1 VAYKADIQLAV
12 KGLRELR
19 SLNIH
24 LDRNGKAIDR
34 SIEKIMKYNSVTR
47 SHFVPTLNNLSSA
60 LAKAQ
65 ANFDKANISTVQ
77 GIKAAENLAKAE
89 KLVNAELIA
98 RNALM
103 GTVRGRAFGPQQ
115 ADAGQTVAAQ
125 KQQASDQEQLNQALL
140 KLENRSLDNISK
152 KVELRNKEVAQGKKL
167 VSEAGNRRK
176 ILANNNKLRT
186 EEFRTAGK
194 IQEREMRISKILE
207 KNAKFRNSF
216 RGRTQRAIAGGS
228 KENLDIRNQAI
239 SNALIG
245 GAFPLLFGQG
255 AGASAGGALGGAAGG
270 LLGGQFGFAL
280 SLVGT
285 QIGSIID
292 TFVSGTAELGRAIG
306 PFAQDTQAVTTALG
320 LQGSAEE
327 ARIKLI
333 EETKGKTAAFNAS
346 MRLMATEI
354 GQRGVDSL
362 KRFGENTRL
371 LTSSFTL
378 AITKLQ
384 ALGAAFANFV
394 ARITGLEGSLEA
406 GAATRT
412 VAAAAGE
419 GDAEAQALV
428 DRRRSAE
435 ALRGQ
440 GGQGRRKK
448 VLLDQISA
456 EEKIFAI
463 RRNTSIEAD
472 NLTQKFDAL
481 GVSIK
486 TEAEETKRIAE
497 LRKQGLNPAL
507 AKTIAGIE
515 TEGKLAK
522 DNLQVEIDKLV
533 EKQAKVGQL
542 EQEDQIRLT
551 TLEGIRNEI
560 DEQVNSLSEAAEA
573 TDKLNDKT
581 KDMKSNFEMIG
592 QSIASGVSDNL
603 SAAILQT
610 KTLGDAA
617 KSILNDLSNTLVK
630 LGVNTILAS
639 LPGIGGA
646 FSALPK
652 LGFAR
657 GGRPPTGRPSIVGE
671 RGPELF
677 VPRRSGTIIP
687 NDKLG
692 GGSTNISVNVD
703 ASGSSV
709 QGDEQ
714 QSKELGKA
722 ISAAIQSEL
731 LKQRRPGGLL
741 R

>member
-24 LDRNGKAIDR
+24 LDRNGKAVDR

-103 GTVRGRAFGPQQ
+103 GTVRGTAFGPQQ

-125 KQQASDQEQLNQALL
+125 KQQLADQEQLDQALL

-194 IQEREMRISKILE
+194 IQEREIRISKILE

-228 KENLDIRNQAI
+228 RENLDIRNQAI

-292 TFVSGTAELGRAIG
+292 TFVAGTAELGRAIG
-306 PFAQDTQAVTTALG
+306 PFTQDTQAVTAALG

-333 EETKGKTAAFNAS
+333 EETQGKTAAFNAS

-371 LTSSFTL
+371 LTSQFTL

-384 ALGAAFANFV
+384 AFAAGVANFV
-394 ARITGLEGSLEA
+394 ARLTGLEAGLEA
-406 GAATRT
+406 DAATRT
-412 VAAAAGE
+412 VKAAAGE

-428 DRRRSAE
+428 DRRIAAE
-435 ALRGQ
+435 SLRGQ
-440 GGQGRRKK
+440 GGEGARKK

-472 NLTQKFDAL
+472 NLTQKFQGL
-481 GVSIK
+481 K
-486 TEAEETKRIAE
+486 TTIEAEAEETKRIAE
-497 LRKQGLNPAL
+497 LRKNGLNPAL

-515 TEGKLAK
+515 KEGQLAK
-522 DNLQVEIDKLV
+522 DNLQVEIDKLI
-533 EKQAKVGQL
+533 EKQSKVGQL
-542 EQEDQIRLT
+542 EEKEQTRLT
-551 TLEGIRNEI
+551 TLEKIKDGI
-560 DEQVNSLSEAAEA
+560 DDQVDSLTEVATA
-573 TDKLNDKT
+573 TDKVNNAFKNIANSIENDIKEGIKGLIKGTSTLADLLNKVADKFLDLAIDEAFGSFGGGGIFGFLGNIFGG
-581 KDMKSNFEMIG
+581 KKANGGPVSSGKSF
-592 QSIASGVSDNL
+592 L
-603 SAAILQT
+603 
-610 KTLGDAA
+610 
-617 KSILNDLSNTLVK
+617 
-630 LGVNTILAS
+630 
-639 LPGIGGA
+639 
-646 FSALPK
+646 
-652 LGFAR
+652 
-657 GGRPPTGRPSIVGE
+657 VGE
-671 RGPELF
+671 KGPELF
-677 VPRRSGTIIP
+677 VPKSSGTIVP
-687 NDKLG
+687 NNQLGG
-692 GGSTNISVNVD
+692 GGSTSVVVNVD
-703 ASGSSV
+703 ASGTSAE
-709 QGDEQ
+709 GDEPDAAQ
-714 QSKELGKA
+714 LGRLIGSVVQAELIKE
-722 ISAAIQSEL
+722 S
-731 LKQRRPGGLL
+731 RPGGLL
-741 R
+741 SSTR

>member
-1 VAYKADIQLAV
+1 MAYKADIQLAV

-24 LDRNGKAIDR
+24 LDRNGKAVDR

-47 SHFVPTLNNLSSA
+47 SHFDPTLNNLSSA

-103 GTVRGRAFGPQQ
+103 GTVRGTAFGPQQ

-125 KQQASDQEQLNQALL
+125 KQQLADQEQLDQALL

-228 KENLDIRNQAI
+228 RENLDIRNQAI

-292 TFVSGTAELGRAIG
+292 TFVAGTAELGRAIG
-306 PFAQDTQAVTTALG
+306 PFTQDTQAVTAALG

-333 EETKGKTAAFNAS
+333 EETQGKTAAFNAS

-371 LTSSFTL
+371 LTSQFTL

-384 ALGAAFANFV
+384 AFAAGVANFV
-394 ARITGLEGSLEA
+394 ARLTGLEAGLEA
-406 GAATRT
+406 DAATRT
-412 VAAAAGE
+412 VKAAAGE

-428 DRRRSAE
+428 DRRIAAE
-435 ALRGQ
+435 SLRGQ
-440 GGQGRRKK
+440 GGEGARKK

-472 NLTQKFDAL
+472 NLTQKFQGL
-481 GVSIK
+481 K
-486 TEAEETKRIAE
+486 TTIEAEAEETKRIAE
-497 LRKQGLNPAL
+497 LRKNGLNPAL

-515 TEGKLAK
+515 KEGQLAK
-522 DNLQVEIDKLV
+522 DNLQVEIDKLI
-533 EKQAKVGQL
+533 EKQSKVGQL
-542 EQEDQIRLT
+542 EEKEQTRLT
-551 TLEGIRNEI
+551 TLEKIKDGI
-560 DEQVNSLSEAAEA
+560 DDQVDSLTEVATA
-573 TDKLNDKT
+573 TDKVNNAFKNIANSIENDIKEGIKGLIKGTSTLADLLNKVADKFL
-581 KDMKSNFEMIG
+581 D
-592 QSIASGVSDNL
+592 L
-603 SAAILQT
+603 AIDQAFGSVGGGGIFGF
-610 KTLGDAA
+610 LGN
-617 KSILNDLSNTLVK
+617 ILGGK
-630 LGVNTILAS
+630 KA
-639 LPGIGGA
+639 PGKANGGPVA
-646 FSALPK
+646 
-652 LGFAR
+652 
-657 GGRPPTGRPSIVGE
+657 GGNPYVVGE
-671 RGPELF
+671 KGPELF
-677 VPRRSGTIIP
+677 VPKSSGTIVP
-687 NDKLG
+687 NNPLGG
-692 GGSTNISVNVD
+692 GGSTSVVVNVD
-703 ASGSSV
+703 ASGTSAE
-709 QGDEQ
+709 GDEPDAAQ
-714 QSKELGKA
+714 LGRLIGSVVQAELIKE
-722 ISAAIQSEL
+722 S
-731 LKQRRPGGLL
+731 RPGGLL
-741 R
+741 SSTR

>member
-1 VAYKADIQLAV
+1 MAYKADIQLAV

-24 LDRNGKAIDR
+24 LDRNGKAVDR

-125 KQQASDQEQLNQALL
+125 KQQASDQERLNQALL

-152 KVELRNKEVAQGKKL
+152 KVDLRNKEVAQGKKL

-176 ILANNNKLRT
+176 ILVNNNKLRT
-186 EEFRTAGK
+186 QEFRTAGK
-194 IQEREMRISKILE
+194 IQEREMKISKILE

-228 KENLDIRNQAI
+228 QENLDIRNQAI

-306 PFAQDTQAVTTALG
+306 PFVQDTQAVTTALG

-327 ARIKLI
+327 SRIKLI
-333 EETKGKTAAFNAS
+333 EETQGKTAAFNAS

-384 ALGAAFANFV
+384 AFTA
-394 ARITGLEGSLEA
+394 
-406 GAATRT
+406 
-412 VAAAAGE
+412 
-419 GDAEAQALV
+419 
-428 DRRRSAE
+428 
-435 ALRGQ
+435 
-440 GGQGRRKK
+440 
-448 VLLDQISA
+448 
-456 EEKIFAI
+456 
-463 RRNTSIEAD
+463 
-472 NLTQKFDAL
+472 
-481 GVSIK
+481 
-486 TEAEETKRIAE
+486 
-497 LRKQGLNPAL
+497 
-507 AKTIAGIE
+507 
-515 TEGKLAK
+515 
-522 DNLQVEIDKLV
+522 
-533 EKQAKVGQL
+533 
-542 EQEDQIRLT
+542 
-551 TLEGIRNEI
+551 
-560 DEQVNSLSEAAEA
+560 
-573 TDKLNDKT
+573 
-581 KDMKSNFEMIG
+581 
-592 QSIASGVSDNL
+592 
-603 SAAILQT
+603 
-610 KTLGDAA
+610 
-617 KSILNDLSNTLVK
+617 
-630 LGVNTILAS
+630 
-639 LPGIGGA
+639 
-646 FSALPK
+646 
-652 LGFAR
+652 
-657 GGRPPTGRPSIVGE
+657 
-671 RGPELF
+671 
-677 VPRRSGTIIP
+677 
-687 NDKLG
+687 
-692 GGSTNISVNVD
+692 
-703 ASGSSV
+703 
-709 QGDEQ
+709 
-714 QSKELGKA
+714 
-722 ISAAIQSEL
+722 
-731 LKQRRPGGLL
+731 
-741 R
+741 